1 MNSAT
6 TGSITPGVVIDNGD
20 KRRYLQAIWTASQDE
35 DEPLGRPAGGWWSI
49 ADWATASTL
58 LVAGSTPVG
67 FAAIEH
73 RAGAT
78 VAEARVGL
86 LPGERS
92 PERAARLLGDMLA
105 LAQLQGAAVVRLYT
119 PEAATW
125 ITQAAALLGFQL
137 VRTQHTLRRPADAVP
152 FEAALP
158 EGVAIR
164 PLRDGEELALLAALN
179 RAWTGSWNFRPITA
193 RALRHDLEGQ
203 REGMLV
209 AVDEARPEQII
220 GTVHAILRPLQPEA
234 HGNADAW
241 ISNLTSDPAQRGR
254 GLGRALLAAG
264 LAHLR
269 RRRAGSV
276 RLGVDGE
283 NTAALQLY
291 GSAGFQIISSV
302 QIFDRALPEGTATVD
317 GLRHRSSRLYVP
329 GKKALVDAMASEYDH
344 PHQGEALRQGGGR

>member
-1 MNSAT
+1 MDSAT
-6 TGSITPGVVIDNGD
+6 IQTDALRTSARGLDGD
-20 KRRYLQAIWTASQDE
+20 QWLQEIWTASQE
-35 DEPLGRPAGGWWSI
+35 HDEPLGRPFGGWWSI

-58 LVAGSTPVG
+58 LVAGSSPVG

-73 RAGAT
+73 RTGAA

-92 PERAARLLGDMLA
+92 PEHAAQLLGDVLA
-105 LAQLQGAAVVRLYT
+105 LTQSVGASAVRLYT

-137 VRTQHTLRRPADAVP
+137 VRTQHTLRRPAGAVP
-152 FEAALP
+152 SFESALP
-158 EGVAIR
+158 EGLAIR
-164 PLRDGEELALLAALN
+164 PLRDGEERALLAALN

-193 RALRHDLEGQ
+193 SALRHDLEGQ
-203 REGMLV
+203 REGMVV

-241 ISNLTSDPAQRGR
+241 ISNLTSDTAQRGR

-269 RRRAGSV
+269 RRGAGLV

-283 NTAALQLY
+283 NTAALRLY
-291 GSAGFQIISSV
+291 RSASFQIISSV
-302 QIFDRALPEGTATVD
+302 HILELALPEGTATVD
-317 GLRHRSSRLYVP
+317 GLRHRSFHL
-329 GKKALVDAMASEYDH
+329 
-344 PHQGEALRQGGGR
+344 LRVR